1 MKANGITHFIDT
13 NDFTKEQL
21 LDIIELSLAI
31 KKALR
36 QAIILLC

>member
-13 NDFTKEQL
+13 NDFTKVQL

-31 KKALR
+31 KRSIKAGYNPPL
-36 QAIILLC
+36 